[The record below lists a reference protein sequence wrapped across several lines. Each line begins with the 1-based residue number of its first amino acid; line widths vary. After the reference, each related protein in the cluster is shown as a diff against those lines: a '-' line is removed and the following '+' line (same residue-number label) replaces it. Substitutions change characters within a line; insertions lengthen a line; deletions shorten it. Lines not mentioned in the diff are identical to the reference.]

1 LNPFINSKTP
11 KEMKKIFTLCM
22 IGAFTLLSFT
32 SKAQFSEN
40 FDGGILSLSGNCWQF
55 TQIEWTSTPGEVIN
69 GTGSLYSNPPVNGT
83 STRDIFS
90 PVLNITSTSL
100 TFTFNYKLSSKI
112 SGNATRTIEIGLTGT
127 SNNFTSL
134 QIITLDNNSPVTV
147 QNYSNSFSVTP
158 GYYKLSVK
166 TGGATGDGNTRIIFD
181 DFFADANAL
190 YGPVSHCNSAPVAV
204 DDVFTGIIGSPFY
217 GNILTND
224 IEPNGETMNPAI
236 IVSSSDGN
244 VIVNPNG
251 SFSFIPNIGFAGFVT
266 TFTYRLN
273 DNGFA
278 PMNSN
283 IATVTINF
291 SVAASLP
298 VHLISFQ
305 GNMNKNNK
313 VTLQWKVADNQTVSH
328 FEVQRSS
335 NGKDFATIGLVLGSE
350 KTDVENYMFYE
361 TVNSTDKV
369 MYRLIMIDKQQDA
382 SYSKILVFQNKSAG
396 APNLI
401 KIFGNPVNDKL
412 TFSFTSSSSQTVDV
426 KVYDMSGR
434 LQLNQKITSYEGSN
448 MVSLPLTSNFKPGFY
463 VVEVNDGTERQIAKF
478 VKQ

>member
-1 LNPFINSKTP
+1 
-11 KEMKKIFTLCM
+11 MKKIFTLCM

-55 TQIEWTSTPGEVIN
+55 TQIEWTNIPGEVIN

-90 PVLNITSTSL
+90 PVLNITSASL
-100 TFTFNYKLSSKI
+100 TVTFNYKLSNKI
-112 SGNATRTIEIGLTGT
+112 SGNATRTIEIGLTDT

-134 QIITLDNNSPVTV
+134 QIIMLDKNSPVTV

-158 GYYKLSVK
+158 GYYKLSIK
-166 TGGATGDGNTRIIFD
+166 IGGATGDGNTRIIFD
-181 DFFADANAL
+181 DLFADANAL
-190 YGPVSHCNSAPVAV
+190 YGPGSHCNSAPVAV
-204 DDVFTGIIGSPFY
+204 DDVFTGIMSSPFY
-217 GNILTND
+217 GNIMTND
-224 IEPNGETMNPAI
+224 IEPNGETMNPL
-236 IVSSSDGN
+236 IVVTSPDGS
-244 VIVNPNG
+244 VTVNPNG
-251 SFSFIPNIGFAGFVT
+251 SFSFIPNVNFAGNVT
-266 TFTYRLN
+266 SFNYRLN
-273 DNGFA
+273 DNGFV

-283 IATVTINF
+283 TATVTINF
-291 SVAASLP
+291 SAPASLP
-298 VHLISFQ
+298 VHLVSFQ

-335 NGKDFATIGLVLGSE
+335 NGRDFKTIGVVLGSE

-361 TVNSTDKV
+361 TLNSTDKV

-382 SYSKILVFQNKSAG
+382 SYSKILVFQNKSVSNS
-396 APNLI
+396 NLI
-401 KIFGNPVNDKL
+401 KIFSNPVNDKL
-412 TFSFTSSSSQTVDV
+412 TFSFTSSSTQIVDV
-426 KVYDMSGR
+426 KVYDMGGR
-434 LQLNQKITSYEGSN
+434 MQLNQKVTSYEGSN
-448 MVSLPLTSNFKPGFY
+448 MVSLPLSSTFKPGFY
-463 VVEVNDGTERQIAKF
+463 VVEVNDGTERQISKF